1 MQKLQNKTLA
11 ILIAALLTIS
21 MAASI
26 ILIPE
31 TNAHTPPWTIPTY
44 AYINIAP
51 NPVGVGQQVSLN
63 AWLDK
68 VPPGAVGQWGM
79 RWENMKI
86 EVTKPDGTT
95 EVKGPYTSDPVG
107 GAWDWYT
114 PTQTGTYKF
123 VFSFPGQVAAS
134 KNPYPY
140 GAQAGIEFYNDT
152 YQASTS
158 APFYLT
164 VQTDPIATAYPA
176 NPLPTE
182 FWARP
187 INSMNREWS
196 TIGGNWLGLA
206 VTQFG
211 YTGMYANTG
220 NFAPYTTAPDSAHVV
235 WTEPLAF
242 GGQIGGES
250 GSLDTSIYNTGTAYE
265 AKFGPVI
272 LNGILYYTEYPGAAN
287 NPTGLKA
294 VDIRTGETVW
304 EKDMRSNWQTLKCGM
319 IYNFISGDQYGA
331 HAYLFT
337 QTTAQGFVNVQEPA
351 RWAMYDAMTGEWIL
365 DIANATAGTLVAGQN
380 GEILSYRV
388 AAGQLSLW
396 NASKCIAAGSGK
408 NLTFANYSPAEI
420 WRPPQGT
427 TINWN
432 DGYEWTV
439 PIATNISGA
448 PISPALAISA
458 VSDGVVL
465 TIGLDTST
473 PGRFQTGY
481 TIDAG
486 YSAVDGH
493 LVFGPNNRTLPPFT
507 GTVIRAGQGVY
518 AEYNR
523 NLMSWTGYDIHTGQK
538 LWGPTEPAN
547 SSWAYYDFT
556 APSIIG
562 YGNLYSWGLAG
573 EVYCYDVKTGVLQ
586 WSYNTGSSGVDS
598 PFGSWPLGTW
608 SSHHIL
614 ADGKLYVRAGHDYT
628 PPVFKGAKLY
638 CLNATTGKEIWSS
651 LNFGVVGGVAA
662 ADGYMIWPNGYDN
675 QLYCYAKGPTQV
687 TVSAP
692 AVGVSTSTP
701 ITISG
706 TITDIS
712 AGAKQQAVAAN
723 FPNGLP
729 CISDASMTPFME
741 AVYQQQQMPLDA
753 SGVPVTLSV
762 VDSNGNYRTIGTPV
776 SNIYG
781 TYSYTWTPDISGD
794 YTIIANFAG
803 TNSYYPSTASA
814 AFHASQPAAT
824 SAPTNASTQS
834 SASDMYL
841 LPGIIGIIIAIV
853 VGFAITILILRKRP

>member
-1 MQKLQNKTLA
+1 
-11 ILIAALLTIS
+11 
-21 MAASI
+21 
-26 ILIPE
+26 
-31 TNAHTPPWTIPTY
+31 
-44 AYINIAP
+44 
-51 NPVGVGQQVSLN
+51 
-63 AWLDK
+63 
-68 VPPGAVGQWGM
+68 
-79 RWENMKI
+79 
-86 EVTKPDGTT
+86 
-95 EVKGPYTSDPVG
+95 
-107 GAWDWYT
+107 
-114 PTQTGTYKF
+114 
-123 VFSFPGQVAAS
+123 
-134 KNPYPY
+134 
-140 GAQAGIEFYNDT
+140 
-152 YQASTS
+152 
-158 APFYLT
+158 
-164 VQTDPIATAYPA
+164 
-176 NPLPTE
+176 
-182 FWARP
+182 
-187 INSMNREWS
+187 MNREWS

-206 VTQFG
+206 ATQFG

-235 WTEPLAF
+235 WTEPFAF

-250 GSLDTSIYNTGTAYE
+250 GSLDTSIYATGTAYE

-272 LNGILYYTEYPGAAN
+272 LNGLLFYTEYPGAAS
-287 NPTGLKA
+287 NPGNLKA
-294 VDIRTGETVW
+294 VDIRTGETIW

-319 IYNFISGDQYGA
+319 IYNFITGDQYGA

-351 RWAMYDAMTGEWIL
+351 RWAMYDAMTGDWIL
-365 DIANATAGTLVAGQN
+365 DIANATAGTLVAGEN

-388 AAGQLSLW
+388 AGGQLSLW
-396 NASKCIAAGSGK
+396 NASKCIAVGSGK

-420 WRPPQGT
+420 WRPPQGA

-432 DGYEWTV
+432 DGYEWTKPV
-439 PIATNISGA
+439 ATNISGV

-465 TIGLDTST
+465 MLGLDTST

-493 LVFGPNNRTLPPFT
+493 LIFGPNNRTLPAFT
-507 GTVIRAGQGVY
+507 GTVIRVGQGVY

-523 NLMSWTGYDIHTGQK
+523 NLMSWNGYDIHTGLK

-573 EVYCYDVKTGVLQ
+573 EVYCYDVKTGILQ

-614 ADGKLYVRAGHDYT
+614 ADGKIYVRAGHDYT

-638 CLNATTGKEIWSS
+638 CLNATTGEEIWSS

-675 QLYCYAKGPTQV
+675 QLYCYGKGPTKL

-692 AVGVSTSTP
+692 TVGVTTSTP

-712 AGAKQQAVAAN
+712 AGSKQQSVLAN

-729 CISDASMTPFME
+729 CVSDASMTQFME
-741 AVYQQQQMPLDA
+741 AVYQQQQMPPNA
-753 SGVPVTLSV
+753 NGVPVTLNV

-776 SNIYG
+776 SNVYG
-781 TYSYTWTPDISGD
+781 TFSFTWTPDISGD
-794 YTIIANFAG
+794 YTVIANFAG
-803 TNSYYPSTASA
+803 SLSYYPSSTSTA
-814 AFHASQPAAT
+814 FYASEPAAT
-824 SAPTNASTQS
+824 ASPTPIAATSMADQ
-834 SASDMYL
+834 YI
-841 LPGIIGIIIAIV
+841 LPGIIGIIVTIV
-853 VGFAITILILRKRP
+853 IVGVVLALLMLRKRP